1 MKAFIIAAGLGSRL
15 RPFTKNLPK
24 NLIKIGNKTI
34 LERQLEVFNSFDI
47 KDINI
52 IVGYKRNKFKNKKFR
67 YFYNKDFNNNNILES
82 LFCAKKAIKG
92 NCLISYS
99 DIIFKKNIVKKLIKS
114 KASISIL
121 VDTDWKKIYRGRTQ
135 HPISQAE
142 NVYFDKNLILKN
154 VGKNLKEKE
163 SNGEFIGMLKLN
175 SEGVKIFK
183 HYYKKA
189 KSNFK
194 KNNFYNAKTIKK
206 AYLTDFFQYLISNKK
221 KIKCILIKKNWMEID
236 TVQDYKRAKNF

>member
-1 MKAFIIAAGLGSRL
+1 M
-15 RPFTKNLPK
+15 
-24 NLIKIGNKTI
+24 
-34 LERQLEVFNSFDI
+34 
-47 KDINI
+47 
-52 IVGYKRNKFKNKKFR
+52 
-67 YFYNKDFNNNNILES
+67 
-82 LFCAKKAIKG
+82 
-92 NCLISYS
+92 
-99 DIIFKKNIVKKLIKS
+99 
-114 KASISIL
+114 
-121 VDTDWKKIYRGRTQ
+121 
-135 HPISQAE
+135 
-142 NVYFDKNLILKN
+142 
-154 VGKNLKEKE
+154 GKNLKEKE

-194 KNNFYNAKTIKK
+194 KNNFYNDKTIKK